1 MNEVGRVITA
11 MITPFNENGRVDYE
25 EAAVLADAL
34 INCPREYFGSALFKK
49 AKKLKWVHTGTA
61 GVDVSK

>member
-34 INCPREYFGSALFKK
+34 INSGNDGLVIKYDKK
-49 AKKLKWVHTGTA
+49 TR
-61 GVDVSK
+61 

>member
-34 INCPREYFGSALFKK
+34 INSGND
-49 AKKLKWVHTGTA
+49 G
-61 GVDVSK
+61 